1 MLDKCKEDAR
11 RVIARRQ
18 LCSYMNQ
25 TKWRETIRTIKAEM
39 PVPPPYQFQFL
50 TSRART
56 GSERDYFCWGS
67 WNDEGFPTDDYYF
80 NIEWMRILA
89 VCQMPGKQIDVREQ
103 LETILNCFQIPYEKE
118 NDIYT
123 IYGYK

>member
-1 MLDKCKEDAR
+1 MLDQCKEDAR
-11 RVIARRQ
+11 RMIARRQ

-25 TKWRETIRTIKAEM
+25 TKWRETISTIKAEM
-39 PVPPPYQFQFL
+39 PVLPPYQFQFL
-50 TSRART
+50 TSPAQT
-56 GSERDYFCWGS
+56 GSEQNYFCWGS

-89 VCQMPGKQIDVREQ
+89 VCKMPGKQIDVRKH
-103 LETILNCFQIPYEKE
+103 LESILDRFQIPYEKE
-118 NDIYT
+118 NDVYT